1 MLSLATILACLGRTA
16 HPAIQP
22 VGGVPQNTIAHTTS
36 PCSMAMQKGNVPPAI
51 PIRCPVTSAPNAI
64 STIPRAWPRFMKKRA
79 SRTGA
84 IVFPVIQA
92 ARKISP
98 SSISEISRFVEE
110 CRSELKPS
118 AQGVLWFHELHLSD
132 QLLAAS
138 VSRFSLIFKKVPFR
152 ITHPLA
158 RRVPVMQLRNT

>member
-1 MLSLATILACLGRTA
+1 
-16 HPAIQP
+16 
-22 VGGVPQNTIAHTTS
+22 
-36 PCSMAMQKGNVPPAI
+36 
-51 PIRCPVTSAPNAI
+51 
-64 STIPRAWPRFMKKRA
+64 MKKRA

-152 ITHPLA
+152 KPHLLTRKTQPMPL
-158 RRVPVMQLRNT
+158 RST